1 MVFKKKGYIR
11 IKEDSRLLELLE
23 QLKYDLMIQQDL
35 VRKSVDPSPIVLNNL
50 KIIEM
55 KYFFLLREARKRGTT
70 M

>member
-11 IKEDSRLLELLE
+11 SKEDNRLLELLE
-23 QLKYDLMIQQDL
+23 QLKYDLMVQQDI
-35 VRKSVDPSPIVLNNL
+35 VRKSVDPSPVVLTNL
-50 KIIEM
+50 KIIET